1 MVEHH
6 HNNTS
11 TANTTSA
18 SGGRGASVPAKCV
31 INMRIT

>member
-11 TANTTSA
+11 TAITA